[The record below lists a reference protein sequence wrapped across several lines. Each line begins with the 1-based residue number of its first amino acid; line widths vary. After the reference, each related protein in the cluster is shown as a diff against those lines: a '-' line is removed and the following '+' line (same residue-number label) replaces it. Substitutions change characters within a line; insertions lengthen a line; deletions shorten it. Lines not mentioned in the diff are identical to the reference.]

1 MPGATPVLLTANLV
15 HSRSQ
20 GVLMYLAKTYAESCL
35 TLTSPAETCPHRS
48 SPVRVASNIGHSAG
62 EVYKLAEAADE
73 VDGNEG
79 ILGKNHTPKQ
89 GSALMWEACPLF
101 HGCKKVAK
109 KTGHPAGSAVPEG

>member
-1 MPGATPVLLTANLV
+1 M
-15 HSRSQ
+15 
-20 GVLMYLAKTYAESCL
+20 
-35 TLTSPAETCPHRS
+35 
-48 SPVRVASNIGHSAG
+48 RVASDIGHSAG
-62 EVYKLAEAADE
+62 EIYKLAEAADE